1 MSPKLPNWIAK
12 PLLRVLCFF
21 MPNMQVLYTL
31 GIFPKK
37 EKKAKKREEE
47 RYKI

>member
-1 MSPKLPNWIAK
+1 MSPKLPNWIGK

-21 MPNMQVLYTL
+21 MPDMQMLYTF

-37 EKKAKKREEE
+37 EKKKRK
-47 RYKI
+47 RDK